1 MRISEYTDGST
12 PRVLVTVRVANRFY
26 CGTLVSRDGDEA
38 TVLIDT
44 PQGGVTAM
52 TGYEMTR

>member
-1 MRISEYTDGST
+1 MKLSEYTPETHGLAS
-12 PRVLVTVRVANRFY
+12 VRVAGRFY
-26 CGTLVSRDGDEA
+26 CGTLMSRNGDQA

-52 TGYEMTR
+52 TGKEIKS